1 MPNHQVAMPLPITPA
16 RSRLQILTSQDF
28 ASLDATLSSKGMQ
41 SSPSP
46 IYDVSPR
53 EWDVPAP
60 PPPSPVSFRHEK
72 MPGRRC

>member
-1 MPNHQVAMPLPITPA
+1 MPSHSVMTPLPITPA
-16 RSRLQILTSQDF
+16 RGRLQLLTSQDF
-28 ASLDATLSSKGMQ
+28 ASLKATLSSKDLQ
-41 SSPSP
+41 SSPTP

-72 MPGRRC
+72 MPGRR

>member
-1 MPNHQVAMPLPITPA
+1 MPHHQMATPLPVMPT
-16 RSRLQILTSQDF
+16 RGRLQLLTNQDI
-28 ASLDATLSSKGMQ
+28 ANLDATLSSKDLQ

-60 PPPSPVSFRHEK
+60 PPPSPVSFRHE
-72 MPGRRC
+72 MLPGRR